1 MRQREKYAELFAA
14 EAREHLS
21 EIGRALVALESDP
34 SDGEPLAVVFRS
46 VHTIKGMA
54 AAMGYDVASKLAHNI
69 ETALD
74 ELRSGRRVATPTI
87 VDLLLESS
95 DVLEEAVEATVE
107 GADPPDPA
115 RIIER
120 LVLWRLNDD
129 PSGDRL
135 EDARPQRAQGSE
147 GLNTALAEGGA
158 EGSEGARGPGSAG
171 RPSRRSDRSRV
182 RVDIRRLDALMN
194 LVGELT
200 IVRNQLRA
208 SAVVLGSEPLMSAV
222 ERASRLIAE
231 MQTHVVESRMVPM
244 WQVFDRFPRLV
255 RDAARSSDR
264 EVELS
269 ISGKDL
275 ELDRSL
281 LDAISDPL
289 VHLLRNAVDHGVEAP
304 EEREA
309 AGKPRMGRIE
319 LSARRERSRVVIVV
333 RDDGRGIDRAE
344 ILSKARKE
352 GLVAAD
358 DEPSDQE
365 LLRILARPGFTTA
378 KQVTS
383 LSGRGVGL
391 NVVEDTIRSLGGSV
405 AFESRIGAGTAFRI
419 ELPLTLAI
427 ARALMVSVSGQVYAL
442 PTTFTRESFEVP
454 ETALARSHGREWV
467 SWRGEQVPVTRLREL
482 FAGVGGN
489 GAARSGKLRLVGV
502 EFGGARL
509 AVEVDRF
516 IGEEEIVIKPFDP
529 PGGTIPVFSGATV
542 LADGRPALVLDV
554 GNLL

>member
-1 MRQREKYAELFAA
+1 MSQREKYAELFAA

-34 SDGEPLAVVFRS
+34 ADGEPLALVFRS

-69 ETALD
+69 ETVLD
-74 ELRSGRRVATPTI
+74 ELRTGRRVATPAV

-95 DVLEEAVEATVE
+95 DTLEEAVEATVE
-107 GADPPDPA
+107 GVDPPDPS
-115 RIIER
+115 RTIER
-120 LVLWRLNDD
+120 LVLWRLSED
-129 PSGDRL
+129 PSGEPL
-135 EDARPQRAQGSE
+135 EETRALRGGGS
-147 GLNTALAEGGA
+147 NALAVAADVGGV
-158 EGSEGARGPGSAG
+158 GSAAL
-171 RPSRRSDRSRV
+171 SHRRSDRSRV

-208 SAVVLGSEPLMSAV
+208 SPVVRGSEPLMSAV

-244 WQVFDRFPRLV
+244 WQIFDRFPRLV
-255 RDAARSSDR
+255 RDAARSSTR

-269 ISGKDL
+269 IAGKDL

-304 EEREA
+304 DEREA
-309 AGKPRMGRIE
+309 AGKPRAGRIE
-319 LSARRERSRVVIVV
+319 LSARRERSRVVIIV

-344 ILSKARKE
+344 VLGKAREE
-352 GLVAAD
+352 GLVPAD
-358 DEPSDQE
+358 AEPSDQE

-378 KQVTS
+378 RQVTS

-405 AFESRIGAGTAFRI
+405 ALETGIGLGTAFRI

-427 ARALMVSVSGQVYAL
+427 ARALMVSVSGQIYAL

-454 ETALARSHGREWV
+454 DTALARSHGREWV
-467 SWRGEQVPVTRLREL
+467 DWRGQQVPVTRLREL

-489 GAARSGKLRLVGV
+489 GGARRGKLRLVGI

-554 GNLL
+554 GNLM

>member
-1 MRQREKYAELFAA
+1 MSQHEKYAELFAA
-14 EAREHLS
+14 EAREHLA
-21 EIGRALVALESDP
+21 EIDRALLALEADP
-34 SDGEPLAVVFRS
+34 GDEESLAGVFRA
-46 VHTIKGMA
+46 VHTLKGMA
-54 AAMGYDVASKLAHNI
+54 AAMGYDVSSRLAHSI
-69 ETALD
+69 ESVLD
-74 ELRSGRRVATPTI
+74 ELRSGRRRVTPAT

-95 DVLEEAVEATVE
+95 DALAAAVEATVE
-107 GADPPDPA
+107 GGEEPDPS

-120 LVLWRLNDD
+120 LVRWRL
-129 PSGDRL
+129 SGD
-135 EDARPQRAQGSE
+135 EGGEGS
-147 GLNTALAEGGA
+147 TAADSGPAATRTEAAEGRDVERLAAGA
-158 EGSEGARGPGSAG
+158 

-208 SAVVLGSEPLMSAV
+208 TAAALDSEELDDGI

-231 MQTHVVESRMVPM
+231 MQSHVVESRMVPV
-244 WQVFDRFPRLV
+244 WQIFDRFPRLV
-255 RDAARSSDR
+255 RDAARSAGR
-264 EVELS
+264 EVELD

-289 VHLLRNAVDHGVEAP
+289 VHLLRNAVDHGIESP
-304 EEREA
+304 REREQ
-309 AGKPRMGRIE
+309 AGKPTAGRIS
-319 LSARRERSRVVIVV
+319 LAARRERSRITIVV
-333 RDDGRGIDRAE
+333 RDDGRGIDREE
-344 ILSKARKE
+344 ILGRARGE
-352 GLVAAD
+352 GLLTAEA
-358 DEPSDQE
+358 EPSDQE
-365 LLRILARPGFTTA
+365 LFRIMARPGFTTA
-378 KQVTS
+378 KRVTN

-405 AFESRIGAGTAFRI
+405 AFETEMGAGTVFTI

-427 ARALMVSVSGQVYAL
+427 ARALMVGVADQVYAV
-442 PTTFTRESFEVP
+442 PTTFTRESFEV
-454 ETALARSHGREWV
+454 AAGAIVLAHGREWV
-467 SWRGEQVPVTRLREL
+467 SWRGDRVAVTRLREL
-482 FAGVGGN
+482 FSNGN
-489 GAARSGKLRLVGV
+489 GAGRQRSGPSRLVGV

-529 PGGTIPVFSGATV
+529 PSGTIPVFSGATV
-542 LADGRPALVLDV
+542 LADGRPALVLDI